1 MIYQVLNMSVTRTI
15 FYYIFLTITLVT
27 VAIVAWL
34 LPINTGYPVF
44 DIIAHVMMML
54 DLEVCVGIFAVMLT
68 AFIERID
75 QD

>member
-1 MIYQVLNMSVTRTI
+1 MTIARTI
-15 FYYIFLTITLVT
+15 FYYIFLAITLVT
-27 VAIVAWL
+27 VAVVGWL
-34 LPINTGYPVF
+34 LPVDTGYPVF
-44 DIIAHVMMML
+44 DIITHIMMII

>member
-1 MIYQVLNMSVTRTI
+1 MTIARTI
-15 FYYIFLTITLVT
+15 FYYIFLAITLVT
-27 VAIVAWL
+27 VAVVGWL
-34 LPINTGYPVF
+34 LPVDTGYPVF
-44 DIIAHVMMML
+44 DIIAHIMMMI

>member
-1 MIYQVLNMSVTRTI
+1 MSIVRGI
-15 FYYIFLTITLVT
+15 FYYVFLAITLTT

-34 LPINTGYPVF
+34 LPIHTGYPVF

-54 DLEVCVGIFAVMLT
+54 DLEVCVGIFVVMLT

-75 QD
+75 ED